1 MAHAAVPDAPLG
13 HTPMQQTDQKQV
25 DAPTRPIPKRRLVA
39 WPTLAIPLCA
49 LVLYGLHHELK
60 AYHFREIRNAVA
72 AIPASSLG
80 LAGLL
85 TLLGYLVLTGY
96 DVLALRYIGNPL
108 PYRKTAF
115 ASFLS
120 YAFSNTLG
128 FGMLTGGSVRYRLYG
143 SWGIQALDI
152 ARIVLFC
159 TLTFMLGLFTFG
171 ALIFLLC
178 PLNIPPELNMPFATT
193 RPLGA
198 LFLMSV
204 SAYFG
209 ASLVLRRPLRIWAL
223 EFPAPRPLLGS
234 AQALLAVLDWT
245 LAGSTLYLLLP
256 RGASLPLAHFM
267 TVFLLA
273 QVAGIVSQIPGGL
286 GVFETVMILL
296 LSPLLKTPDIAAA
309 LLAFRLIYY
318 WVPLAVATG
327 VMGVNELARK
337 RQKLVATALFVGH
350 WTSGMAPSVMGA
362 LTFVSG
368 ASLLFSGATPDLA
381 WHTHHG
387 QAPLPLTLVEL
398 SHFAGSV
405 VGVWLLVLSRGIW
418 LRLDAAYLLTGVL
431 LALGAVFSLLKGFV
445 YHESLALLAV
455 LAALMA
461 CRHNFTR
468 KSSLLSGEFSAGWI
482 ASVGAVLLATVWLTL
497 FAYKHV
503 EYRSDLWWRF
513 AFDAQAPRSL
523 RALVGAACGILAGA
537 LARLVQPA
545 RTEPDRPTQDDLET
559 VADIVRQSPETS
571 DNLALLGDKSF
582 LFSESRKAF
591 IMYRIERRS
600 WITMGDPV
608 GPVEEWP
615 ELLWRFR
622 ERCHQHA
629 GQPVFYEV
637 GCDHLSFY
645 LDLGM
650 NLLKLGEDARVSLP
664 DFTIEGAAASA
675 LRAAKN
681 RAERIGYIFEMLPVE
696 RVPEVLP
703 ELRSVSDAWLELK
716 HTREKHFSL
725 GRFDEGYV
733 RRFPVAVVRSPA
745 GRIEA
750 FATVWATEK
759 KEELS
764 VDLMRHLPEAPNGL
778 MDDLFISLMLFG
790 KAEGYRWFNLG
801 MAPLSGLPQHEL
813 APLWNR
819 LGGFLFRHGEHF
831 YNFQGLRRYKAK
843 YGPKWRPRYLA
854 SPGGLILPQVLRDL
868 SSLISGG
875 VGGIIGK

>member
-1 MAHAAVPDAPLG
+1 
-13 HTPMQQTDQKQV
+13 
-25 DAPTRPIPKRRLVA
+25 
-39 WPTLAIPLCA
+39 
-49 LVLYGLHHELK
+49 
-60 AYHFREIRNAVA
+60 
-72 AIPASSLG
+72 
-80 LAGLL
+80 
-85 TLLGYLVLTGY
+85 
-96 DVLALRYIGNPL
+96 VLALRYVGNLL

-143 SWGIQALDI
+143 SWGIQTLDI

-159 TLTFMLGLFTFG
+159 TVTFTLGLFAFG
-171 ALIFLLC
+171 ALVFLLC
-178 PLNIPPELNMPFATT
+178 PLNIPEWLHMPFAST

-198 LFLMSV
+198 LFLTIV
-204 SAYFG
+204 AAYFG
-209 ASLVLRRPLRIWAL
+209 ASLLLRSPLRVWAL
-223 EFPAPRPLLGS
+223 ELPVPRPLLAT
-234 AQALLAVLDWT
+234 AQVALATLDWT
-245 LAGSTLYLLLP
+245 LAGSTLYMLLP
-256 RGASLPLAHFM
+256 HRSPVPLPHFLA
-267 TVFLLA
+267 VFILA
-273 QVAGIVSQIPGGL
+273 QVAGIVSQMPGGL
-286 GVFETVMILL
+286 GVFETVMVLL
-296 LSPLLKTPDIAAA
+296 LSPLLRAPDMVAA
-309 LLAFRLIYY
+309 LMAFRFIYY
-318 WVPLAVATG
+318 LAPLALATG
-327 VMGVNELARK
+327 VLGANELARK
-337 RQKLVATALFVGH
+337 RKKLVAAAMFVGH

-368 ASLLFSGATPDLA
+368 ASLLFSGATPDMA
-381 WHTHHG
+381 WRMHHAQG
-387 QAPLPLTLVEL
+387 PLPLQLVEL

-405 VGVWLLVLSRGIW
+405 VGVWLLILSRGIW

-431 LALGAVFSLLKGFV
+431 LALGAIFSFLKGFV

-455 LAALMA
+455 LAALTA

-468 KSSLLSGEFSAGWI
+468 KSSLLSGTLTSGWL

-513 AFDAQAPRSL
+513 AFEAQAPRSL
-523 RALVGAACGILAGA
+523 RALVGAACGILAWSLG
-537 LARLVQPA
+537 RLVRPA
-545 RTEPDRPTQDDLET
+545 RAEPARPTQEDLAT
-559 VADIVRQSPETS
+559 VEAIVRDSPETS
-571 DNLALLGDKSF
+571 HNLALLGDKSF

-591 IMYRIERRS
+591 IMYSIERGS
-600 WITMGDPV
+600 WIAMGDPA
-608 GPVEEWP
+608 GPEEEWP

-622 ERCHQHA
+622 EMCHEHA

-637 GCDHLSFY
+637 GSAHLSLY

-664 DFTIEGAAASA
+664 DFSTGGSASSA

-681 RAERIGYIFEMLPVE
+681 RIERSGYVFEMIPVGG
-696 RVPEVLP
+696 VPEVLD
-703 ELRSVSDAWLELK
+703 ELRAVSDIWMENK
-716 HTREKHFSL
+716 HTREKRFSL
-725 GRFDEGYV
+725 GSFDAAYV
-733 RRFPVAVVRSPA
+733 LRFPAAVARTPN

-750 FATVWATEK
+750 FATVWTTGN

-764 VDLMRHLPEAPNGL
+764 VDLMRHVPSAPNGL
-778 MDDLFISLMLFG
+778 MDYLFIQLMLYG
-790 KAEGYRWFNLG
+790 KSEGYRWFNLG

-843 YGPKWRPRYLA
+843 YGPEWRPRYLA
-854 SPGGLILPQVLRDL
+854 SPGGITLPQVLRDL

-875 VGGIIGK
+875 VGGMIGK